1 MANFLLKQIF
11 INLYNMKKLLI
22 ILTFFYSIFAFSQK
36 VKLVDHVTGK
46 PVDNVAV
53 FNQNKNNACL
63 SDSSGYIDLSNFNKN
78 DTLTIQH
85 PTYERMNLSYEKFK
99 SNSTIELYKRM
110 ILMDEFVISASRTR
124 ENKKEVS
131 YEIDVI
137 KPIEL
142 KEQTSN
148 SSAEILESTGNIM
161 VQKTQG
167 GGGSPILRGF
177 EANKVLL
184 AVDGVRLNNAIY
196 RSGHLQN
203 SITIDNFILDRVE
216 VIYGP
221 SSVIYGSDALGG
233 VIHYYT
239 KSPIFPDSA
248 KFKSN
253 GDAYIK
259 YSSADNGMMGHFNI
273 TYARKKIG
281 GISSVTH
288 KIINDLTVGS
298 NRLPAYKDWGKT
310 PYYVETING
319 VDSTLTNPNQNIQ
332 IGTGYSQTDFLQKII
347 YKPTKYIDFIANF
360 QYSTSSN
367 INRYDK
373 LNQMK
378 NGNLKYAEY
387 YYGPQNRLLGAL
399 TTKINKETFLFS
411 NINMNISFQKIDE
424 DRISRKFRNEKKL
437 YQEEDVNVYGFSIDT
452 RKNIN
457 KGYINYGIES
467 YYNNVESKAFYRNIN
482 NGEETIAQTR
492 YPDGGSQY
500 SNFAAYSSIKYN
512 LSKKLFLLGGFR
524 YSYINAVSSFD
535 NQDFIALPYNKI
547 TVSNGAPTASI
558 STIYYPQDN
567 LKIAVIAS
575 TGFRAPNVDDYG
587 KIRAKHDLI
596 TLPNDKL
603 KPEYLYNLETNI
615 DKTIDG
621 YIKVGGTFYYSF
633 LTNAIVRGYSNLN
646 GVDTVLYDGDYYHII
661 SNFNTDEAYI
671 YGMNFY
677 ISSDLNSE
685 WSFYSKLNFTI
696 GQNITKNEPLGHIP
710 PFFGK
715 SAVKY
720 YANKF
725 THELFFNYSGWK
737 KIEDMSPFGEDNE
750 SQATEDGF
758 PGWYTINYK
767 FNYTINKHL
776 FLQFAVNNILDKY
789 YKNFASAVG
798 SSGRNFI
805 VSLRASF

>member
-1 MANFLLKQIF
+1 
-11 INLYNMKKLLI
+11 MKKTLI
-22 ILTFFYSIFAFSQK
+22 ILTIFYSIFSFSQK
-36 VKLVDHVTGK
+36 VKLIDHVTGK

-85 PTYERMNLSYEKFK
+85 PTYERMNLSYTEFK
-99 SNSTIELYKRM
+99 NKKTIELYKRM
-110 ILMDEFVISASRTR
+110 ILMDEFVISASRTK

-137 KPIEL
+137 HSTEL
-142 KEQTSN
+142 KEQTS
-148 SSAEILESTGNIM
+148 STSAEILESTGNIM

-184 AVDGVRLNNAIY
+184 AIDGVRLNNAIY

-216 VIYGP
+216 IIYGP

-239 KSPIFPDSA
+239 KNPIFPDST

-259 YSSADNGMMGHFNI
+259 YSSADNGMIGHFNI
-273 TYARKKIG
+273 AYAGKKIG
-281 GISSVTH
+281 GLTSVTH
-288 KIINDLTVGS
+288 KTINDLKVGA
-298 NRLPAYKDWGKT
+298 NRMPSYEDWGKT
-310 PYYVETING
+310 PYSIEAING
-319 VDSTLTNPNQNIQ
+319 IDSTVANPNQNIQ

-347 YKPTKYIDFIANF
+347 YKPSRHIDVIANI

-378 NGNLKYAEY
+378 DGNLKYAEY
-387 YYGPQNRLLGAL
+387 YYGPQNRLLGVL
-399 TTKINKETFLFS
+399 TTKLDKESFLFS
-411 NINMNISFQKIDE
+411 NINMNFSYQKIDE
-424 DRISRKFRNEKKL
+424 DRISRKFRNDEKL
-437 YQEEDVNVYGFSIDT
+437 NQEEDVNIYGFSIDT
-452 RKNIN
+452 RKNIK
-457 KGYINYGIES
+457 KGHLNYGIES
-467 YYNNVESKAFYRNIN
+467 YYNIVKSNAFYNNIN
-482 NGEETIAQTR
+482 TGIETIAQTR

-500 SNFAAYSSIKYN
+500 SNYAAYSSIKYN
-512 LSKKLFLLGGFR
+512 LSKKVYLLGGFR
-524 YSYINAVSSFD
+524 YSYINAISKFD
-535 NQDFIALPYNKI
+535 NKNFIDLPYDKI
-547 TVSNGAPTASI
+547 SISNGAPTGSI
-558 STIYYPQDN
+558 STIYYPKTDI
-567 LKIAVIAS
+567 KIALIAS

-587 KIRAKHDLI
+587 KIRAKDDLI

-603 KPEYLYNLETNI
+603 KPEYLYNLEANI

-621 YIKVGGTFYYSF
+621 YIKVGGTFYYSY

-646 GVDTVLYDGDYYHII
+646 GVDTILYNGDYYHII

-671 YGMNFY
+671 YGANFY

-696 GQNITKNEPLGHIP
+696 GENITKNEPLGHIP

-715 SAVKY
+715 SSIKY
-720 YANKF
+720 SANKL
-725 THELFFNYSGWK
+725 TNELFFNYSGWK

-750 SQATEDGF
+750 VQATEDGF

-767 FNYTINKHL
+767 INYSINKHL
-776 FLQFAVNNILDKY
+776 FLQFSVNNILDKY

-798 SSGRNFI
+798 APGRNFI

>member
-1 MANFLLKQIF
+1 
-11 INLYNMKKLLI
+11 MKK
-22 ILTFFYSIFAFSQK
+22 ILVILVIFYSLFTYSQK
-36 VKLVDHVTGK
+36 IKLVDHVTGK
-46 PVDNVAV
+46 PVYNVAV

-63 SDSSGYIDLSNFNKN
+63 SDSLGFIDLSNFDND

-85 PTYERMNLSYEKFK
+85 PTYERMSLSYDEFK
-99 SNSTIELYKRM
+99 SKEIIELYKRM
-110 ILMDEFVISASRTR
+110 ILMDEFVISASRTK

-148 SSAEILESTGNIM
+148 TSAEILQSTGNIM

-196 RSGHLQN
+196 RGGHLQN
-203 SITIDNFILDRVE
+203 SITIDNFVLDRVE

-239 KSPIFPDSA
+239 KDPIFPDSTN
-248 KFKSN
+248 FKSAA
-253 GDAYIK
+253 DAYIK
-259 YSSADNGMMGHFNI
+259 YSSVDNGIIGHVNVS
-273 TYARKKIG
+273 YAGKKIG
-281 GISSVTH
+281 GITSVTH
-288 KIINDLTVGS
+288 KIINDLRVGD
-298 NRLPAYKDWGKT
+298 NRLPAYEDWGKT

-319 VDSTLTNPNQNIQ
+319 VDSTINNPNQNIQ
-332 IGTGYSQTDFLQKII
+332 IGTGYSQTDVLQKII
-347 YKPTKYIDFIANF
+347 FKPTKHVDFIANF

-378 NGNLKYAEY
+378 NGDLKYAEY
-387 YYGPQNRLLGAL
+387 YYGPQNRLLSTF
-399 TTKINKETFLFS
+399 TTKFKKESFLFS
-411 NINMNISFQKIDE
+411 NINMNLSYQKIDE
-424 DRISRKFRNEKKL
+424 DRISRKFRNEEKL

-452 RKNIN
+452 RKNIK
-457 KGYINYGIES
+457 KGHINYGVES
-467 YYNNVESKAFYRNIN
+467 YYNNVESNAFYDNIN
-482 NGEETIAQTR
+482 TGTETIAQTR

-500 SNFAAYSSIKYN
+500 SNYAAYSSVKYN
-512 LSKKLFLLGGFR
+512 LSKKVFLLGGFR
-524 YSYINAVSSFD
+524 YSYINAVSKFD
-535 NQDFIALPYNKI
+535 NKNFIQLPYDKI
-547 TVSNGAPTASI
+547 TISNGAPTGSI
-558 STIYYPQDN
+558 STIYYPKSDI
-567 LKIAVIAS
+567 KIALIAS

-587 KIRAKHDLI
+587 KIRAKNDLI

-603 KPEYLYNLETNI
+603 KPEYLYNLEANI

-621 YIKVGGTFYYSF
+621 YIKVGGTFYYSY
-633 LTNAIVRGYSNLN
+633 LTNAIVRGYSDLN
-646 GVDTVLYDGDYYHII
+646 GIDTILYDGDYYHII
-661 SNFNTDEAYI
+661 SNFNTDKAYI
-671 YGMNFY
+671 YGANFY

-696 GQNITKNEPLGHIP
+696 GENITKNEPLGHIP

-715 SAVKY
+715 SAIKY
-720 YANKF
+720 SANKL
-725 THELFFNYSGWK
+725 TNELFFNYSGWK
-737 KIEDMSPFGEDNE
+737 KIENMSPFGEDNE
-750 SQATEDGF
+750 AQATEDGF

-767 FNYTINKHL
+767 INYTISNNL
-776 FLQFAVNNILDKY
+776 FLQFSVNNILDKY
-789 YKNFASAVG
+789 YKSFASAVG
-798 SSGRNFI
+798 APGRNFI
-805 VSLRASF
+805 ISIRVSF